1 MYKSKKDLFMKD
13 KTSLD
18 DDAGVYGLVMV
29 SGNVGRGFPDIKM
42 LYITMV
48 AS

>member
-1 MYKSKKDLFMKD
+1 MKD

-18 DDAGVYGLVMV
+18 DDAGVYGLVKV
-29 SGNVGRGFPDIKM
+29 LGKVGRRFLAIKM
-42 LYITMV
+42 LYFTIA